1 MMTRKFPPPLDPVR
15 LAGESGGRPVGLY
28 RLGAPGGLQAAVSNQ
43 GARLLQLVVPD
54 RDGGWRDVVL
64 GHDSLPQLLDGMASM
79 GAFVGRFANRIARA
93 RLALDGQDWQLP
105 ANDGANCLH
114 GGPEGS
120 RYQAFDVVD
129 QAADRV
135 AMRWTFRQADDGF
148 PGDAELTVT
157 YRLRDPGVLAIDW
170 EARALDRATVLN
182 VTAHPF
188 FNLEGAGTP
197 HARDHRIAVE
207 AARYLP
213 VDAQRIPTG
222 EMALVA
228 GTAFDLRDGP
238 TLAQA
243 LTRLPAG
250 TGFDH
255 CYVMDAP
262 VDATA
267 SWPMRRMARTQAP
280 GSGIV
285 MEVWSDAP
293 GLQLFSASGFDGS
306 LPRHAGKGGQVY
318 QREAGF
324 CLEPQ
329 GLPDAPNQPGFPDAT
344 MRPGEP
350 RRGRIE
356 YRFSVAGGP
365 AR

>member
-1 MMTRKFPPPLDPVR
+1 MSENTPPLLDPARFEGLVK
-15 LAGESGGRPVGLY
+15 GRRVGLCQ
-28 RLGAPGGLQAAVSNQ
+28 LASPGGLRAAVCNH

-120 RYQAFDVVD
+120 RYQVFDIIS
-129 QAADRV
+129 QAADQV
-135 AMRWTFRQADDGF
+135 VMRWTFRQADDGF

-222 EMALVA
+222 EMAPVA
-228 GTAFDLRDGP
+228 DTAFDLRDGP
-238 TLAQA
+238 TLAEA
-243 LTRLPAG
+243 LARLPAG

-255 CYVMDAP
+255 CYVMDAS
-262 VDATA
+262 VDATG
-267 SWPMRRMARTQAP
+267 SGSLRRMARAQAP
-280 GSGIV
+280 GSGIE
-285 MEVWSDAP
+285 MAVWSDAP
-293 GLQLFSASGFDGS
+293 GLQFFSASGFDGS

-356 YRFSVAGGP
+356 YRFSVAGDP

>member
-1 MMTRKFPPPLDPVR
+1 MTYPPSALLDPARFDGTVGGRDVR
-15 LAGESGGRPVGLY
+15 LCTLQSPSGLR
-28 RLGAPGGLQAAVSNQ
+28 AAICNHGG
-43 GARLLQLVVPD
+43 RLLQLLVPG
-54 RDGGWRDVVL
+54 RDGQWRDVVL
-64 GHDSLPQLLDGMASM
+64 GHDHLAQMLQGMASM
-79 GAFVGRFANRIARA
+79 GAFVGRFANRIAQA
-93 RLALDGQDWQLP
+93 RFTLDGQAWRLP
-105 ANDGANCLH
+105 ANDGPHCLH
-114 GGPEGS
+114 GGPAGS
-120 RYQAFDVVD
+120 RHQVFDIVSESP
-129 QAADRV
+129 DRV
-135 AMRWTFRQADDGF
+135 DMAWTFREAQDGF
-148 PGDAELTVT
+148 PGDAQLALT
-157 YRLRDPGVLAIDW
+157 YRLHDPGTLEITW

-182 VTAHPF
+182 VTSHPF
-188 FNLEGAGTP
+188 FNLEGAQAGD
-197 HARDHRIAVE
+197 ARGHRITIE
-207 AARYLP
+207 AGHYLP

-222 EMALVA
+222 EMAPVE

-243 LTRLPAG
+243 LARLPAG
-250 TGFDH
+250 AGFDH
-255 CYVMDAP
+255 CYVLDPPGTSAAP
-262 VDATA
+262 AGV
-267 SWPMRRMARTQAP
+267 RRVARAQAP

-356 YRFSVAGGP
+356 YRFSVAAEA